1 MESLPRLSNH
11 HRATRQFLLAVPIMT
26 AGFLLWSNTDYLG
39 DHSFRWTP
47 LKSQPLKATRSQL
60 NHQQVWDKLVARP
73 DILSAFLICSCG
85 CGERV
90 DFSKGQFEVK
100 NGHAFVQAHFKCHTC
115 GKPLH
120 SAASSPPS
128 REDFPTGHEEE
139 GWVFLRDGK
148 LYCVHHFI
156 DECCHSCEACG
167 VPLGDQIVVD
177 PRAGC
182 GFCVNCF
189 HQEEA
194 DHAKH
199 FKTASV
205 ESQSQA
211 AELLGKVKSWMKQE
225 MGLDFDGNEG
235 DIPLAVQ
242 KLEELLRLHGSTK
255 GMNDMQVHTLGLTVK
270 EASRPSLFSK
280 KVYTPKQVL
289 LEKGT
294 SKELAGAVLAHELM
308 HCWIALYLTPSSE
321 LPEEV
326 EEGLCEL
333 ISYLWL
339 ARWHKESSLRAR
351 LEEGGGKEDA
361 TYLLGRMENNWET
374 AQGRGFH
381 RAFASLQGQEE
392 GNLRLLLAHIQH
404 HHNFPIH

>member
-1 MESLPRLSNH
+1 
-11 HRATRQFLLAVPIMT
+11 
-26 AGFLLWSNTDYLG
+26 
-39 DHSFRWTP
+39 
-47 LKSQPLKATRSQL
+47 
-60 NHQQVWDKLVARP
+60 
-73 DILSAFLICSCG
+73 
-85 CGERV
+85 
-90 DFSKGQFEVK
+90 
-100 NGHAFVQAHFKCHTC
+100 
-115 GKPLH
+115 
-120 SAASSPPS
+120 
-128 REDFPTGHEEE
+128 
-139 GWVFLRDGK
+139 
-148 LYCVHHFI
+148 
-156 DECCHSCEACG
+156 
-167 VPLGDQIVVD
+167 
-177 PRAGC
+177 
-182 GFCVNCF
+182 
-189 HQEEA
+189 
-194 DHAKH
+194 
-199 FKTASV
+199 
-205 ESQSQA
+205 
-211 AELLGKVKSWMKQE
+211 MKQE